1 LPEAGFLTLYG
12 RTLQVGD
19 TFEQADINGNGLFY
33 ENTDEVAI
41 NDDFGF
47 VVTTP
52 DGGYLPVTY
61 HDILITEDAVVSNEE
76 LSPLAASLRVFPN
89 PVNERLSIQW
99 KTEEVRTLS
108 VMLFDLNGRPLSE
121 QRIPSQTGTATVD
134 TSPLPQGRL
143 SAAGGRSGP
152 SHR

>member
-1 LPEAGFLTLYG
+1 
-12 RTLQVGD
+12 
-19 TFEQADINGNGLFY
+19 
-33 ENTDEVAI
+33 VAI

-108 VMLFDLNGRPLSE
+108 VMLFDVNGRLLRE
-121 QRIPSQTGTATVD
+121 QRIPSLTGTATLD
-134 TSPLPQGRL
+134 TSPLPRGIYLLRVDGAVRRIVKQ
-143 SAAGGRSGP
+143 
-152 SHR
+152 